1 MNSIPFVT
9 GSVLSLPSEGPII
22 VGHEGISQQFWQ
34 IMSASLVVDGKDVLF
49 DMLVFWRQIRTED
62 DIEIELQEIIPFLVE
77 VDGLILSAEE
87 LPAFISA
94 YADEYMETLEWI
106 ALSSID
112 SVETLPC

>member
-9 GSVLSLPSEGPII
+9 GSVLSQPNEGPVI

-34 IMSASLVVDGKDVLF
+34 IMSASLVVDGKDVLL
-49 DMLVFWRQIRTED
+49 DMLVFWCQIRTED
-62 DIEIELQEIIPFLVE
+62 DTEIELQEIIPFLVE
-77 VDGLILSAEE
+77 VDGRILSPEE